1 MARDNI
7 DFGEALLRL
16 GEGLQEA
23 SHVSNLY
30 DYTPS
35 QKQLLFHQDKN
46 PDRLYIGGNRS
57 GKSLGSTIEAIW
69 WLTHTH
75 PYRKTPEGSIRGRVV
90 AVDFLNGVDKIILP
104 LYKQWLPKSY
114 LVDGSWEASYSRE
127 RHTLTLNNGSFVEFM
142 SQDQD
147 LDKFAGSSRHFVHF
161 DEECPQTIFR
171 ECLAR
176 LVDTA
181 GVWWMSQTPVQGM
194 EWIFDEIYT
203 PAKEGKKKIGIV
215 EASIEDNPSLSQ
227 DAINKFL
234 DMLPEEEREIRSKG
248 QYMHLGGAVFPD
260 FTPSTHCIPKGTFR
274 PEPSHRIIRTMDSG
288 YTNPTVWLWLAVDE
302 NNNVTVFKEHYAAK
316 KTVQEHAV
324 IVNQMTKDIERDFG
338 VKVWLTTGDPAI
350 KQTKEHTGTSILQEY
365 QRHGIYIAVDMIPR
379 DRRIGLE
386 RIRQYMK
393 WNKKSK
399 RPHLM
404 ITDDCPHLIAEL
416 PKLRWKKWASPKVAD
431 QNNRLEDIRDKDNHC
446 YDALKYAMTF
456 LSDLAPDIVEEQ
468 QNTRQFHDTFRD
480 SFHPVTPLGETD
492 KEDDWGAGW
501 SGPDSAI
508 KSLEGY

>member
-1 MARDNI
+1 MAKDEV
-7 DFGEALLRL
+7 DFSEALRRL

-23 SHVSNLY
+23 SHEPNLY
-30 DYTPS
+30 DYVPS
-35 QKQLLFHQDKN
+35 EKQLQFHSDQN

-75 PYRKTPEGSIRGRVV
+75 PYRKTPEGPVRGRVV

-114 LVDGSWEASYSRE
+114 LINGSWSDSYSRE
-127 RHTLTLNNGSFVEFM
+127 RHVLTLNNGSFVEFM

-161 DEECPQTIFR
+161 DEECPQTVFR

-176 LVDTA
+176 LVDTD

-194 EWIFDEIYT
+194 EWIYDEIYE
-203 PAKEGKKKIGIV
+203 PAKKGERAIGIV
-215 EASIEDNPSLSQ
+215 EAEIHDNPSLSP
-227 DAINKFL
+227 DAIKRFL
-234 DMLPEEEREIRSKG
+234 DMLPPEEREIRAKG
-248 QYMHLGGAVFPD
+248 QYLHLGGSVFPD
-260 FTPSTHCIPKGTFR
+260 FTPSTHCLPKGSFT
-274 PEPSHRIIRTMDSG
+274 PTSYHRIIRTMDSG

-302 NNNVTVFKEHYAAK
+302 DNNVTVFREHYAAK
-316 KTVQEHAV
+316 KTVAEHAS
-324 IVNQMTKDIERDFG
+324 IVNQITKDMERDYN

-365 QRHGIYIAVDMIPR
+365 QRHGIYIAVDAIPR

-393 WNKKSK
+393 FNKKSN

-404 ITDDCPHLIAEL
+404 ITDDCTHLIAEL
-416 PKLRWKKWASPKVAD
+416 PKLRWKKWASPKLAE
-431 QNNRLEDIRDKDNHC
+431 QNNKLEDIRDKDNHC

-456 LSDLAPDIVEEQ
+456 LSDLAPDSVEEQ
-468 QNTRQFHDTFRD
+468 NGTRQFHDTFK
-480 SFHPVTPLGETD
+480 SNFQPVTPLTEYDDG
-492 KEDDWGAGW
+492 DDWGSEWRG
-501 SGPDSAI
+501 STSTRQ
-508 KSLEGY
+508 LEG

>member
-1 MARDNI
+1 MAKDDL
-7 DFGEALLRL
+7 DFSAALRRL

-23 SHVSNLY
+23 AHEPNLY
-30 DYTPS
+30 DYVPS
-35 QKQLLFHQDKN
+35 EKQLQFHEDQN

-75 PYRKTPEGSIRGRVV
+75 PYRKTPEGPVRGRVV

-114 LVDGSWEASYSRE
+114 LINGSWAESYSRE
-127 RHTLTLNNGSFVEFM
+127 RHVLTLNNGSFVEFM

-147 LDKFAGSSRHFVHF
+147 LDKFAGSSRHFIHF
-161 DEECPQTIFR
+161 DEECPQTVFR

-176 LVDTA
+176 LVDTN

-194 EWIFDEIYT
+194 EWIYDEIYE
-203 PAKEGKKKIGIV
+203 PAKKGERNIGIV
-215 EASIEDNPSLSQ
+215 EAEIHDNPSLSPE
-227 DAINKFL
+227 AIQRFL
-234 DMLPEEEREIRSKG
+234 DMLPPEEREIRSKG
-248 QYMHLGGAVFPD
+248 QYVHLGGAVFPD
-260 FTPSTHCIPKGTFR
+260 FTPPTHCLKKGEFVPT
-274 PEPSHRIIRTMDSG
+274 PQHRIIRTMDSG
-288 YTNPTVWLWLAVDE
+288 YTNPTVWLWIAVDE
-302 NNNVTVFKEHYAAK
+302 NNNVTVFREHYAAK
-316 KTVQEHAV
+316 KTVAEHAS
-324 IVNQMTKDIERDFG
+324 IVNQITKDMERDYG

-365 QRHGIYIAVDMIPR
+365 QRHGIYIAVDAIPR

-386 RIRQYMK
+386 RIREYMK

-399 RPHLM
+399 RPYLM

-416 PKLRWKKWASPKVAD
+416 PKLRWKKWASPKLAE
-431 QNNRLEDIRDKDNHC
+431 QNNKLEDIRDKDNHC

-456 LSDLAPDIVEEQ
+456 LSELAPDSVGEQ
-468 QNTRQFHDTFRD
+468 DNNRQFHQAFRD
-480 SFHPVTPLGETD
+480 NFQAVTPLSEY
-492 KEDDWGAGW
+492 DDDDQWGSDWKGSTAMRQ
-501 SGPDSAI
+501 
-508 KSLEGY
+508 LEG